1 MYQYKEE
8 HKRLAT
14 LFLLNK
20 QTPAPRTTGSFI
32 RK

>member
-14 LFLLNK
+14 LFLLNER
-20 QTPAPRTTGSFI
+20 TPAPRTTGSFI